1 MKAGLVPGSFA
12 ELHVDVISS
21 MCPHFDGV
29 LVHPVFA
36 TWEMVHY
43 MEVAGRKLI
52 AAFLEPHEEAV
63 GAAISVA
70 HRSPATIGSRVAV
83 RAEVESLSQR
93 RVTARVSAHCGTRV
107 LGEGTFVQVVLPRER
122 LEAML
127 RRYTAAHPATPT

>member
-1 MKAGLVPGSFA
+1 M
-12 ELHVDVISS
+12 EVISA

-52 AAFLEPHEEAV
+52 APYLEAHEEAV
-63 GAAISVA
+63 GASISVA
-70 HRSPATIGSRVAV
+70 HRSPATIGSRVTV
-83 RAEVESLSQR
+83 RAEVESLSHR
-93 RVTARVSAHCGTRV
+93 RLTARVSAHCGERV

-122 LEAML
+122 LEGML
-127 RRYTAAHPATPT
+127 RRYAAAGVREDAR